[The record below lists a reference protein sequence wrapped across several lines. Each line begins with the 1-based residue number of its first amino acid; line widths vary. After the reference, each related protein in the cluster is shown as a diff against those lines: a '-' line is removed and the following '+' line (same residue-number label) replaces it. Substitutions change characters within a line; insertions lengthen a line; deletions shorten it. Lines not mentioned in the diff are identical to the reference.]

1 MLNEQSAVNLPMD
14 PSLQA
19 EIEAVKKHHNH
30 IKIMGD
36 NANMHFLMQP
46 QAKAQE
52 KQKAL
57 SKQKVKK
64 DSKKHDSSYQ
74 VHIQS

>member
-46 QAKAQE
+46 QAKAQD
-52 KQKAL
+52 K
-57 SKQKVKK
+57 
-64 DSKKHDSSYQ
+64 
-74 VHIQS
+74 